1 MKGSIANLV
10 EYNRVLEYSLC
21 DTHIKI
27 AKYKNMVKRA
37 TTAVDS
43 HQATENQALL
53 VSEHPAECRYSNTR
67 EERHSS

>member
-1 MKGSIANLV
+1 MEK
-10 EYNRVLEYSLC
+10 
-21 DTHIKI
+21 K
-27 AKYKNMVKRA
+27 A

-67 EERHSS
+67 EEKTQFLKTPLVPKIGTLICIPYPARQVS